1 MTSGRAG
8 GLPFA
13 GPSKGP
19 IRKRYKNPNG
29 YLIQSYG
36 RSGTLDFSTKLEGIS
51 VDYKGIF
58 PEMSNS
64 VSPPGRA
71 GGLPYGIIWTQYQ
84 TINCSVTGILL

>member
-1 MTSGRAG
+1 MTSGRAE

-19 IRKRYKNPNG
+19 IRKRYKDPNG
-29 YLIQSYG
+29 YLIQNYG

-51 VDYKGIF
+51 VDFKGIL

-64 VSPPGRA
+64 VTPPA
-71 GGLPYGIIWTQYQ
+71 ESGIYLTE
-84 TINCSVTGILL
+84 INSNNNAFITEA